1 MINDKAKQI
10 EILMEGVRGSQM
22 QSFAEQINEVEMAAV
37 ITFTKLS
44 WGNGSKSD
52 SELVVPK
59 DIVDYKNKD
68 I

>member
-1 MINDKAKQI
+1 
-10 EILMEGVRGSQM
+10 M

-44 WGNGSKSD
+44 LGNGSKSD

>member
-1 MINDKAKQI
+1 
-10 EILMEGVRGSQM
+10 M

-52 SELVVPK
+52 SEFVDAPPK
-59 DIVDYKNKD
+59 RDSLSK
-68 I
+68 